1 MYSFYPSQIIE
12 YLYCARFTY
21 FEYVLRIPQFEDKFH
36 KVQRGR
42 DIHQEK
48 LERNKSYLRKKIG
61 AVDKWQDQY
70 LTMEGLRGKVDE
82 VLLLADGSY
91 APLDYKFAE
100 WKEKLYDTYRQQL
113 ICYAVLIEQN
123 YKRTVNKGYLIYTRS
138 SNKLVEVP
146 IDQQSKREI
155 LKSMDFMAEIIS
167 KNQFPK
173 GTKFKQ
179 RCLNCTY
186 KNICIQ

>member
-42 DIHQEK
+42 DVHQQK
-48 LERNKSYLRKKIG
+48 LEQNKGYLRKKIG
-61 AVDKWQDQY
+61 AVEKWQDQY

-100 WKEKLYDTYRQQL
+100 WKERLYDTYRQQL

-123 YKRTVNKGYLIYTRS
+123 FNGSVTKGYLVYTRS
-138 SNKLVEVP
+138 SNKLIEVP
-146 IDQQSKREI
+146 IDQESKSQI
-155 LKSMDFMAEIIS
+155 LKSMESMAVIIS
-167 KNQFPK
+167 KNRFPK
-173 GTKFKQ
+173 GTKFKE

>member
-42 DIHQEK
+42 DVHQEK
-48 LERNKSYLRKKIG
+48 LERNKGYLRKKIG
-61 AVDKWQDQY
+61 AVEKWQDQY

-100 WKEKLYDTYRQQL
+100 WKERLYDTYRQQL
-113 ICYAVLIEQN
+113 VCYAVLIEEN
-123 YKRTVNKGYLIYTRS
+123 FRGTVKKGYLVYTRS
-138 SNKLVEVP
+138 SNKLIEVP
-146 IDQQSKREI
+146 IDQESKSQI
-155 LKSMDFMAEIIS
+155 LKSMESMAEIIS

>member
-1 MYSFYPSQIIE
+1 MYSFYPSQVIE

-21 FEYVLRIPQFEDKFH
+21 FEYVLRIPQFEDKLY

-61 AVDKWQDQY
+61 AVEKWPDQY
-70 LTMEGLRGKVDE
+70 LAMEGLRGKVDE
-82 VLLLADGSY
+82 VLLLEDGSY

-100 WKEKLYDTYRQQL
+100 WKERLYDTYRQQL
-113 ICYAVLIEQN
+113 ICYAVLIEAN
-123 YKRTVNKGYLIYTRS
+123 FKGKVTKGFLVYTRS
-138 SNKLVEVP
+138 SNKLIEVD
-146 IDQQSKREI
+146 IDEKAKEEI
-155 LKSMDFMAEIIS
+155 KDSMRAMAEIIT
-167 KNQFPK
+167 KNHFPK
-173 GTKFKQ
+173 ATKFKQ

-186 KNICIQ
+186 RNICIQ